1 MQIIVIVLNVQIFQ
15 MNVWREGLQRW
26 VTTTLNF
33 SLQEGGSAPTSPTDS
48 SSNHQNEAQ
57 IRTKAVRE
65 LGCKK
70 YILPLNYSFV
80 LLNSFIAF
88 FIIMKHFLE
97 SKFKRGNV
105 FCKQG
110 LESCFE
116 FQNSF

>member
-15 MNVWREGLQRW
+15 MNLWREGLQQRW

-65 LGCKK
+65 LCCKK
-70 YILPLNYSFV
+70 IQITSQL
-80 LLNSFIAF
+80 
-88 FIIMKHFLE
+88 FLCS
-97 SKFKRGNV
+97 SKFVYCV
-105 FCKQG
+105 FYNNATFLGEQV
-110 LESCFE
+110 
-116 FQNSF
+116 